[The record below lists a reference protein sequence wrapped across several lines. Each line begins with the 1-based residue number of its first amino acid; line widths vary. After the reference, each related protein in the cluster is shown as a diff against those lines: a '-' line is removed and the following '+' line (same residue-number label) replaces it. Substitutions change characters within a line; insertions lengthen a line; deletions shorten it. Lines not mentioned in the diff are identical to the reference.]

1 MRDVNVHVP
10 ILVKM
15 LFGLLFPPIRL
26 LEEIDRMLR
35 PILSFLCT
43 ITGIRL
49 VVCTLSLELNL
60 AIFHNKDRLFKL
72 FHITFHYPCISFR
85 QE

>member
-1 MRDVNVHVP
+1 MRDVNVQVP

-35 PILSFLCT
+35 PTLSFY
-43 ITGIRL
+43 
-49 VVCTLSLELNL
+49 E
-60 AIFHNKDRLFKL
+60 
-72 FHITFHYPCISFR
+72 P
-85 QE
+85 

>member
-1 MRDVNVHVP
+1 MYLEKVKPEIDRIELCVCIMLDVNVHVP

-35 PILSFLCT
+35 PILSFY
-43 ITGIRL
+43 
-49 VVCTLSLELNL
+49 E
-60 AIFHNKDRLFKL
+60 
-72 FHITFHYPCISFR
+72 P
-85 QE
+85 